1 MDRKSIIALVV
12 CFVVLMLWYPLVN
25 KIYPPKPLRPG
36 VTNAYAATLSSTNQ
50 VATPQAALT
59 AAEAPVSAP
68 MPVVAANVPEELLTV
83 ANGNA
88 RYTFTTHGGGLKL
101 VELVHYP
108 ETVSTHR
115 VKQPQ
120 TNNVAT
126 LNRFAVAPTLA
137 LLGGEA
143 VQGDGV
149 FKLAKI
155 DNGVRAEKT
164 LTNGLTIV
172 KEFQLSTNYLV
183 MATVRLE
190 NRSAQPLVL
199 PAQEWVV
206 GTASP
211 LGPRDKGQA
220 VGVLWYNGSKTEDLG
235 GSSYF
240 SGGCRQPVPPLE
252 YRGGASNVVWVATH
266 NQFFTLAAMPQEP
279 AQELVIRRTELPR
292 PTGEEARMVATNA
305 PPPQGYAAAMVY
317 PALTLA
323 PKQTFERQIAL
334 YTGPKEYS
342 TLARIANRFN
352 NNLDLVMNFGWAG
365 FVSKALLLG
374 MNTLHS
380 ALKMSYGW
388 AIIAIT
394 IIIKAVFWPLT
405 QASTRSMKRLQA
417 LQPQMNAIKEKYKDD
432 PVKMNKKTMEFMKEN
447 KVSPLGGCL
456 PMLLQIPVF
465 FGFFS
470 MIQSAVELRGA
481 SFLWIGDLAQTDTL
495 FLIPGLGF
503 IPFFGIVGVGLPF
516 NLLPLIMG
524 ATMLWQAQMTPP
536 SPGMDPTQQ
545 KIMRYMPLM
554 FLAFLYNYSAGLTL
568 YWTVQNLLTILQT
581 KLTRTAPAATVLAKV
596 PGLTP
601 PAKKRK

>member
-12 CFVVLMLWYPLVN
+12 CFIVLMLWYPLVN
-25 KIYPPKPLRPG
+25 KIYPPKPLPPG
-36 VTNAYAATLSSTNQ
+36 ATNAYTATLSSTNQ
-50 VATPQAALT
+50 VASPEATQAV
-59 AAEAPVSAP
+59 AEAPTPAP
-68 MPVVAANVPEELLTV
+68 MPIVAANVPEELLTV

-101 VELVHYP
+101 VELLQYP

-126 LNRFAVAPTLA
+126 LNRFTPAPTLA

-155 DNGVRAEKT
+155 DHGVRAEKT

-211 LGPRDKGQA
+211 LGPRDQGQA

-240 SGGCRQPVPPLE
+240 SGGCRQSVPPLE

-266 NQFFTLAAMPQEP
+266 NQFFTLAAMPQQP
-279 AQELVIRRTELPR
+279 ALGMVIRRIDLPR
-292 PTGEEARMVATNA
+292 PSGEEAQLVATNA
-305 PPPQGYAAAMVY
+305 PTPRGYAAAMVY

-323 PKQTFERQIAL
+323 PKQTLERQIAL

-352 NNLDLVMNFGWAG
+352 NNLDLVMSFGWAG

-394 IIIKAVFWPLT
+394 VIIKAVFWPLT

-470 MIQSAVELRGA
+470 MIQSAIELRGA

-495 FLIPGLGF
+495 FVIPGLGF

-524 ATMLWQAQMTPP
+524 ATMLWQAHLTPP

-581 KLTRTAPAATVLAKV
+581 KLTKTAPAATAPAKV
-596 PGLTP
+596 PVLTP
-601 PAKKRK
+601 PTKKRK

>member
-50 VATPQAALT
+50 VANPQAAPT
-59 AAEAPVSAP
+59 AAEAPAPAP
-68 MPVVAANVPEELLTV
+68 MPVVTANVPEELLTV

-115 VKQPQ
+115 VKQRQ

-126 LNRFAVAPTLA
+126 LNRFTPAPTLA

-220 VGVLWYNGSKTEDLG
+220 VGVLWYNGSKTEDLPND
-235 GSSYF
+235 
-240 SGGCRQPVPPLE
+240 R
-252 YRGGASNVVWVATH
+252 RVVVRH
-266 NQFFTLAAMPQEP
+266 
-279 AQELVIRRTELPR
+279 
-292 PTGEEARMVATNA
+292 
-305 PPPQGYAAAMVY
+305 
-317 PALTLA
+317 
-323 PKQTFERQIAL
+323 
-334 YTGPKEYS
+334 
-342 TLARIANRFN
+342 
-352 NNLDLVMNFGWAG
+352 
-365 FVSKALLLG
+365 
-374 MNTLHS
+374 
-380 ALKMSYGW
+380 
-388 AIIAIT
+388 
-394 IIIKAVFWPLT
+394 
-405 QASTRSMKRLQA
+405 
-417 LQPQMNAIKEKYKDD
+417 
-432 PVKMNKKTMEFMKEN
+432 
-447 KVSPLGGCL
+447 
-456 PMLLQIPVF
+456 
-465 FGFFS
+465 
-470 MIQSAVELRGA
+470 
-481 SFLWIGDLAQTDTL
+481 
-495 FLIPGLGF
+495 
-503 IPFFGIVGVGLPF
+503 
-516 NLLPLIMG
+516 
-524 ATMLWQAQMTPP
+524 
-536 SPGMDPTQQ
+536 
-545 KIMRYMPLM
+545 
-554 FLAFLYNYSAGLTL
+554 
-568 YWTVQNLLTILQT
+568 
-581 KLTRTAPAATVLAKV
+581 
-596 PGLTP
+596 
-601 PAKKRK
+601 